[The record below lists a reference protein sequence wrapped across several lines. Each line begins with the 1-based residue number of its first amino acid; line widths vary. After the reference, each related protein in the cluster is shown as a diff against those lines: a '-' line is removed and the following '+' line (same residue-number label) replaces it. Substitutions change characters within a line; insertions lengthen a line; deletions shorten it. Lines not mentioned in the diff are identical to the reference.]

1 MSISVLARRHG
12 VNGHT
17 FRKQYKEVISGY
29 RSWSQGSHAESYIL
43 YPENLGPDLSLDET
57 SLSNGEV
64 YTVLTNKSA
73 HGRNGSLVAM
83 VRGVATDTV
92 SQVLM
97 RLPHEKRSGVST
109 VTTDLSSAMMLTAR
123 RAFPRAMIVNDR
135 FHVQQL
141 MSEAVDQLR
150 VRLRWQV
157 LEEENRSMR
166 EHRERR
172 KAAVSR
178 AERDALGP
186 WEPVRMAN
194 GETMPQV
201 MARSRHV
208 ILKHE
213 SKWNAQQRERAAVLF
228 GRFPVLGQAYRL
240 SMRLTEL
247 FNKRSTQAQARLNL
261 ARWYNEVEA
270 FGMEEF
276 ARVLETFENHNET
289 IINYFVD
296 RLTNASAESF
306 NAKIKALRSQFRG
319 VGDIRFFMFRLATLY
334 A

>member
-1 MSISVLARRHG
+1 
-12 VNGHT
+12 
-17 FRKQYKEVISGY
+17 
-29 RSWSQGSHAESYIL
+29 
-43 YPENLGPDLSLDET
+43 
-57 SLSNGEV
+57 
-64 YTVLTNKSA
+64 
-73 HGRNGSLVAM
+73 
-83 VRGVATDTV
+83 
-92 SQVLM
+92 
-97 RLPHEKRSGVST
+97 
-109 VTTDLSSAMMLTAR
+109 
-123 RAFPRAMIVNDR
+123 
-135 FHVQQL
+135 
-141 MSEAVDQLR
+141 
-150 VRLRWQV
+150 
-157 LEEENRSMR
+157 MR

-172 KAAVSR
+172 KAAGSR

>member
-1 MSISVLARRHG
+1 MSISVLACRHG
-12 VNGHT
+12 VNGQT

-29 RSWSQGSHAESYIL
+29 RSWSQGGHAESYIL

-172 KAAVSR
+172 KVAGSR

-289 IINYFVD
+289 IINYFAD